1 MHIQVPA
8 LASWPRSS
16 SGATRTFRGTPQRES
31 PLQTGASISARNVR
45 AICTVDPAKSSPDF
59 RRPPG
64 ASSRRQPALRPS
76 GPPEAAGLS
85 QAAAG
90 GIVCATPRST
100 SSGRIPRRATPGPP
114 REALPGRRPRVLC
127 SSSLTSSRSAAK
139 WAPPASSVEW
149 GRSRRNASCRESLPA
164 SHSMKSK
171 PVLAGALQE
180 RCRLPADPEASQWV
194 GEDGRR
200 FLFPSAYSTSADFR
214 ASRISFVGTSA

>member
-16 SGATRTFRGTPQRES
+16 SGATRTFRGTPQREP

-45 AICTVDPAKSSPDF
+45 VICTVDPAKSSPDF
-59 RRPPG
+59 RCPPG
-64 ASSRRQPALRPS
+64 ASSRSPPACRRP
-76 GPPEAAGLS
+76 PPAGSCARSRARPAA
-85 QAAAG
+85 
-90 GIVCATPRST
+90 
-100 SSGRIPRRATPGPP
+100 GRIPRRAT
-114 REALPGRRPRVLC
+114 
-127 SSSLTSSRSAAK
+127 
-139 WAPPASSVEW
+139 PASSVEW

-171 PVLAGALQE
+171 PVLAGALQV
-180 RCRLPADPEASQWV
+180 RYRLPADPEASQWA

-200 FLFPSAYSTSADFR
+200 FRFPSAYSTSADFR